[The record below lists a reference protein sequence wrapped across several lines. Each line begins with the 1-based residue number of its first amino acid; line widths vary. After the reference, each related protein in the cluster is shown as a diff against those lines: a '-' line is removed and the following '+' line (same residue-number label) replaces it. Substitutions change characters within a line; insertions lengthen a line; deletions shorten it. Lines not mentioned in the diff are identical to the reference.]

1 MMVICYMLLDSISWP
16 TILFFFVLSFSSFY
30 NKVIKMNH
38 TALALFIVSDILFI
52 TYCLTKKICKNLP
65 INLV

>member
-38 TALALFIVSDILFI
+38 IALALFIVSGILFI

>member
-16 TILFFFVLSFSSFY
+16 TILFFFVLSFSRFY

-38 TALALFIVSDILFI
+38 IALALFIVSGILFI